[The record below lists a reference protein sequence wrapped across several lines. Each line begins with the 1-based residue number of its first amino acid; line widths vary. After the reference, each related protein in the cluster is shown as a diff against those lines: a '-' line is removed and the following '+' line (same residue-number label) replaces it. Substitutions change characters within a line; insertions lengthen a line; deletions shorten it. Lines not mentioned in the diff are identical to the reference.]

1 MEKSQELEQKAAILQ
16 KLRGINQEMESLSE
30 MPGYQEVL
38 NMTDEKLGIVP
49 DLKLDLTDM
58 KFGIWEAKNILL
70 EEVNTLGRRAAS
82 ATNVNFCNFDLNP
95 IL

>member
-1 MEKSQELEQKAAILQ
+1 MEDKHQKLEEKTASLQ

-38 NMTDEKLGIVP
+38 NLTDEKLGIVP
-49 DLKLDLTDM
+49 ELKLDLTDM

-70 EEVNTLGRRAAS
+70 EEVNTL
-82 ATNVNFCNFDLNP
+82 TKL
-95 IL
+95 L

>member
-1 MEKSQELEQKAAILQ
+1 MVDQHQELKQKTAILQ
-16 KLRGINQEMESLSE
+16 ELREINQKMESLSE

-49 DLKLDLTDM
+49 ELKLDLTDM

-70 EEVNTLGRRAAS
+70 EEVNTLS
-82 ATNVNFCNFDLNP
+82 KL
-95 IL
+95 L

>member
-1 MEKSQELEQKAAILQ
+1 MEKRQELEQKTAILQ

-49 DLKLDLTDM
+49 ELKLDFNDM
-58 KFGIWEAKNILL
+58 RFGIWETKNILL
-70 EEVNTLGRRAAS
+70 EEVNTLS
-82 ATNVNFCNFDLNP
+82 KL
-95 IL
+95 L